1 MLVLENRQLLSNYVT
16 RYNLD
21 EILPEALIE
30 VAELC
35 LYEQGESI
43 LTANVTMNYFYFFI
57 SGKLK
62 IFQVHENGRSL
73 LIQFYSR
80 FDSLGEIEFMNDV
93 LTTCSVV
100 AVKNSELI
108 RIPFDSM
115 RLFAKDHPPF
125 LRYVIKSLS
134 TKLIAADQHHS
145 YNLLYPVKNRLSS
158 YLKAHLGEGNS
169 LELLDS
175 FQEISEFIGTTYRQ
189 LHRAFQQLED
199 QGIIVKTH
207 RLIQVS
213 DPEALN
219 NLAGHIYNIQ

>member
-1 MLVLENRQLLSNYVT
+1 MQLIGNRQLLLDHV
-16 RYNLD
+16 RKYNLD
-21 EILPEALIE
+21 EILPDALIE

-43 LTANVTMNYFYFFI
+43 LTANEVMNYFYFFI
-57 SGKLK
+57 GGKLK

-73 LIQFYSR
+73 LIQFYSQ
-80 FDSLGEIEFMNDV
+80 FDSLGEVEFMNDV

-100 AVKNSELI
+100 AVKDSELI

-134 TKLIAADQHHS
+134 TKLIIADQHHS
-145 YNLLYPVKNRLSS
+145 YNLLNPVKNRLSS
-158 YLKAHLGEGNS
+158 YLKAHLGEGNC
-169 LELLDS
+169 LELMDS

-199 QGIIVKTH
+199 EGIIVKTH
-207 RLIQVS
+207 RTIKVS

-219 NLAGHIYNIQ
+219 KLAGHIYNIL